1 MNLLDINL
9 IAFSVMDSQVSYLEL
24 MATFFGLI
32 SVYFATKENILT
44 WPTGIINEFGF
55 FFLFFQVNLY
65 AGMLLQILFF
75 IVTLYGWYFWK
86 KIKTEGSVVNINQLQ
101 LIWLIISIV
110 MGTFIF
116 NFLVSHLHLLIPC
129 IIKQP
134 AVQSVLDSLVAVTS
148 IAATYLLAK
157 KILFAWVLWILV
169 DLMSI
174 GLFVSQQL
182 YLVAIEYSIFM
193 MMAIYGYIRWRKHCV
208 Q

>member
-44 WPTGIINEFGF
+44 WPTGVINEFGF

-86 KIKTEGSVVNINQLQ
+86 KIKTERSVVNIKQLQ

-116 NFLVSHLHLLIPC
+116 NFLVSHLHLLIPG

-193 MMAIYGYIRWRKHCV
+193 MMAIYGYICWRKHCV

>member
-9 IAFSVMDSQVSYLEL
+9 VAFSLMDYPISYLEL
-24 MATFFGLI
+24 FATFFGLV
-32 SVYFATKENILT
+32 SVYFAAKENILT
-44 WPTGIINEFGF
+44 WPSGIANEFGF
-55 FFLFFQVNLY
+55 FCLFLQVGLY
-65 AGMLLQILFF
+65 AGMLLQIIFF
-75 IVTLYGWYFWK
+75 IVTLYGWYYWRK
-86 KIKTEGSVVNINQLQ
+86 VKTENSVVNIKRIQ
-101 LIWLIISIV
+101 LIWLVISIV
-110 MGTFIF
+110 VGTFIF
-116 NFLVSHLHLLIPC
+116 NLLVSYLHILLPS

-134 AVQSVLDSLVAVTS
+134 AAQSVLDSLIAVTS

-157 KILFAWVLWILV
+157 KIIFAWVLWILV

-193 MMAIYGYIRWRKHCV
+193 GLAFYGYLRWRKHCV

>member
-9 IAFSVMDSQVSYLEL
+9 VAFSLMNYPVSYLEL
-24 MATFFGLI
+24 FSTFFGLV
-32 SVYFATKENILT
+32 SVYFAAKENILT
-44 WPTGIINEFGF
+44 WPTGIVNEFGF
-55 FFLFFQVNLY
+55 FCLFFQVGLY
-65 AGMLLQILFF
+65 AGMLLQMIFF
-75 IVTLYGWYFWK
+75 IVTLYGWYYWK
-86 KIKTEGSVVNINQLQ
+86 KVKIENSVINIKPMQ
-101 LIWLIISIV
+101 LIWMAISIV
-110 MGTFIF
+110 VGTCIF
-116 NFLVSHLHLLIPC
+116 NLLVSYLHILLPD

-134 AVQSVLDSLVAVTS
+134 AAQSVFDSLVAVTS

-157 KILFAWVLWILV
+157 KIIFAWVLWILV

-193 MMAIYGYIRWRKHCV
+193 VLAFYGYSRWRKHCV

>member
-9 IAFSVMDSQVSYLEL
+9 VAFTLMNYPVSYLEL
-24 MATFFGLI
+24 FATFFGLV
-32 SVYFATKENILT
+32 SVYFAAKGNILT

-55 FFLFFQVNLY
+55 CCLFFQVGLY
-65 AGMLLQILFF
+65 AGMLLQVIFF
-75 IVTLYGWYFWK
+75 IVTLYGWYYWK
-86 KIKTEGSVVNINQLQ
+86 KVKTENSVVNIKRMQ
-101 LIWLIISIV
+101 LIWLVISIV
-110 MGTFIF
+110 VGTFIF
-116 NFLVSHLHLLIPC
+116 NLLVSYLHILLPS

-134 AVQSVLDSLVAVTS
+134 ATQSVLDSLVAVAS

-157 KILFAWVLWILV
+157 KILFAWFVWILV

-182 YLVAIEYSIFM
+182 YLVAIEYGVFM
-193 MMAIYGYIRWRKHCV
+193 VLAFYGYSRWRKHCV

>member
-24 MATFFGLI
+24 IATFFCLI

-44 WPTGIINEFGF
+44 WPTGILNEFGF
-55 FFLFFQVNLY
+55 FCLFFQVNLY

-86 KIKTEGSVVNINQLQ
+86 KIKIESPVINIKQLQ
-101 LIWLIISIV
+101 LIWLVILIV
-110 MGTFIF
+110 AGTFIF
-116 NFLVSHLHLLIPC
+116 NFLVSHLHILIPG
-129 IIKQP
+129 IIQQP

-193 MMAIYGYIRWRKHCV
+193 ILAFYGYFRWRKDCV

>member
-9 IAFSVMDSQVSYLEL
+9 IAFSVMESQVSYLEL

-86 KIKTEGSVVNINQLQ
+86 KIKTERSVVNIKQLQ

-116 NFLVSHLHLLIPC
+116 NFLVSHLHLLIPG

-193 MMAIYGYIRWRKHCV
+193 MMAIYGYICWRKHCV